1 MNQLFEKDF
10 KPVGFWAPRT
20 ALNFAVRPRLW
31 RQVLHAPVSIRF
43 EESEWSQHPSVARW
57 TYSQRSQKNRLQI
70 TFTSEYFYKLFSYR
84 WRAVSDAL
92 SLLIEQHPN
101 ITFTDVPV
109 DISDCVDA
117 SVPENTFRFTKLPSD
132 PHDLIPNP
140 FLLEHRRAPQHPIK
154 WEHKKDSLYFRGA
167 LTGQLQSFEN
177 SRVAACV
184 AAQEIPESDCKLSMF
199 PQTPETFIHEIKLQN
214 LCGSKDSEK
223 ALNRHRY
230 LLDIDGNASSWHRF
244 WLIGTFGCVP
254 IRFESKWLEYWHE
267 KLEEGVNYLY
277 ADRETLIDV
286 VDSLRKQPE
295 RATSVAQNA
304 SEFVSTYLSPNSA
317 QKSFNE
323 AWLNRTH

>member
-1 MNQLFEKDF
+1 MNRLLEKDF

-57 TYSQRSQKNRLQI
+57 TYSQRSPKNRLQI
-70 TFTSEYFYKLFSYR
+70 TFTSEHFYKLFSYR

-92 SLLIEQHPN
+92 SLLIKQHPN
-101 ITFTDVPV
+101 IEFADVPV
-109 DISDCVDA
+109 DISDCGNA
-117 SVPENTFRFTKLPSD
+117 SVPEKTFRFAKLPSD

-140 FLLEHRRAPQHPIK
+140 FLLEHRLAPQHPIK

-167 LTGQLQSFEN
+167 LTGQVQSFEN

-184 AAQEIPESDCKLSMF
+184 AAQEIPKSDCKLSTF
-199 PQTPETFIHEIKLQN
+199 PQTPETFIHEIKSRN
-214 LCGSKDSEK
+214 LCGPKEPEK

-254 IRFESKWLEYWHE
+254 IRFEAKWVEYWHE
-267 KLEEGVNYLY
+267 KLEEGENYLY
-277 ADRETLIDV
+277 ANRETLIDV
-286 VDSLRKQPE
+286 VESLRKQPE
-295 RATSVAQNA
+295 KATFIAQNA
-304 SEFVSTYLSPNSA
+304 SKFVSTHLSPNSV
-317 QKSFNE
+317 QKFFNE